1 MPATPIKGRGSL
13 SNQNSRFDA
22 HTRVAFDDDWPAA
35 QEEPPWRP
43 ATTVTA
49 ERARSIIT
57 RNASPDIPF
66 EQSINPYRGCEH
78 GCIYCYA
85 RPSHAYLNLSPGLD
99 FETRLYAKENAAE
112 VLRGELSRPSYRP
125 RVIVLGSN
133 TDPYQPI
140 ERRLGITRAILQ
152 VLSEFGHPVGITTKS
167 ASITRD
173 LDLLADMASRRLLR
187 VFMSIGTLDRHI
199 ARTLEPRAS
208 TPAARMEAVRALSRQ
223 GIPTGVLV
231 APVIPALTDHDM
243 ERILGQAAEAGALDA
258 WYALLRL
265 PREVAGLFVEWLRA
279 HHPLKEAHVM
289 NQLRQMHGG
298 KIYESEFS
306 VRMRGTGVFADLLRQ
321 RFQKACAR
329 FGLNARRV
337 ELDVTQFTRP
347 AEAASRQL
355 TLF

>member
-1 MPATPIKGRGSL
+1 MHIPIKGRGSL
-13 SNQNSRFDA
+13 SNRNSRFEA
-22 HTRVAFDDDWPAA
+22 HTREAFDDDWPAA
-35 QEEPPWRP
+35 DDLPARP
-43 ATTVTA
+43 DTTVTV
-49 ERARSIIT
+49 ETARSIIT
-57 RNASPDIPF
+57 RNTSPDIPF

-99 FETRLYAKENAAE
+99 FETRLYAKSNAAE
-112 VLRGELSRPSYRP
+112 VLREELSKASYRP
-125 RVIVLGSN
+125 RLIVLGSN

-140 ERRLGITRAILQ
+140 ERRLGITRAILR
-152 VLSEFGHPVGITTKS
+152 VLDEFHHPVAITTKS
-167 ASITRD
+167 ASITKD
-173 LDLLADMASRRLLR
+173 LDLLASMANRRLLR

-208 TPAARMEAVRALSRQ
+208 TPAARMEAVHVLSRS
-223 GIPTGVLV
+223 GVPTGVLV
-231 APVIPALTDHDM
+231 APVVPALTDHDM

-265 PREVAGLFVEWLRA
+265 PREVADLFMEWLRA

-298 KIYESEFS
+298 KVYESEFTT
-306 VRMRGTGVFADLLRQ
+306 RMRGTGVFADLLRQ
-321 RFQKACAR
+321 RFQKACTR

-337 ELDVTQFTRP
+337 ELDITQFRRP
-347 AEAASRQL
+347 ASATRQL
-355 TLF
+355 PLF